1 MPLMEDAE
9 PFFSDGGDVG
19 VLLSHGFSGS
29 PRSIKPWG
37 RYLAEAGYTV
47 SVPRLPGH
55 GTSWQEMNKTRW
67 EDWYGEVEREYRRLQ
82 KSCSAVF
89 VMGLSMG
96 GSLALRLAEKYPDIA
111 GLVVVNPAVHS
122 ERPDRFLLP
131 YIRHVVPAFPGIT
144 NDINKPGMDEG
155 GYTKLP
161 LQAAYSLTQM
171 WDVVKRD
178 IGKVTQPLLVMRST
192 EDHVVEPSNSQW
204 ILDNVASDDLT
215 FIELRNSFHVA
226 TLDYDAEVIFAESV
240 AFMER
245 ITATQA

>member
-19 VLLSHGFSGS
+19 VLVSHGFSGS
-29 PRSIKPWG
+29 PRSVKPWG

-67 EDWYGEVEREYRRLQ
+67 QDWYGEIQREYRRLSE
-82 KSCSAVF
+82 KCSTVF

-96 GSLALRLAEKYPDIA
+96 GSLALKLAEDQPALA
-111 GLVVVNPAVHS
+111 GLVIVNPAVHS

-131 YIRHVVPAFPGIT
+131 YIRHFVPAFPGIT

-161 LQAAYSLTQM
+161 LQAAYSLTEL
-171 WDVVKRD
+171 WGEVKRD
-178 IGKVTQPLLVMRST
+178 IAQVTQPLLVLRST
-192 EDHVVEPSNSQW
+192 EDHVVEASNSQW

-245 ITATQA
+245 VTASKV

>member
-1 MPLMEDAE
+1 MPLMEDAD
-9 PFFSDGGDVG
+9 PFYHEGSDVG
-19 VLLSHGFSGS
+19 VLISHGFSGS
-29 PRSIKPWG
+29 PRSVKPWG
-37 RYLAEAGYTV
+37 RNLAERGYTV

-67 EDWYGEVEREYRRLQ
+67 EDWYGQVQREFEKLQER
-82 KSCSAVF
+82 CSSVF
-89 VMGLSMG
+89 IMGLSMG
-96 GSLALRLAEKYPDIA
+96 GSLALRLAEENDDVA
-111 GLVVVNPAVHS
+111 GLAIVNPAVHS

-155 GYTKLP
+155 GYTRLP
-161 LQAAYSLTQM
+161 LQAAYSLTQL
-171 WDVVKRD
+171 WDIVKRD
-178 IGKVTQPLLVMRST
+178 IDQVTQPLLVMRST
-192 EDHVVEPSNSQW
+192 EDHVVEASNSQW

-226 TLDYDAEVIFAESV
+226 TLDYDAEIIFDESV

-245 ITATQA
+245 VIAARV

>member
-9 PFFSDGGDVG
+9 PFFGDGGDVG
-19 VLLSHGFSGS
+19 VLISHGFSGS
-29 PRSIKPWG
+29 PRSVKPWG

-67 EDWYGEVEREYRRLQ
+67 QDWYGEIQREYRRLND
-82 KSCSAVF
+82 KCSTVF

-96 GSLALRLAEKYPDIA
+96 GSLALKLAEDQPDLA
-111 GLVVVNPAVHS
+111 GLAIVNPAVHS

-161 LQAAYSLTQM
+161 LQAAYSLTEL
-171 WDVVKRD
+171 WADVKRD
-178 IGKVTQPLLVMRST
+178 ITKVTQPLLVMRST
-192 EDHVVEPSNSQW
+192 EDHVVEASNSQW

-226 TLDYDAEVIFAESV
+226 TLDYDAEVIFSESV

-245 ITATQA
+245 VMATQV